1 MLRLSC
7 EPKPNE
13 RIITMDYNK
22 NTTNSKKNKHLN
34 FQERCFIEI
43 RLKDK
48 WSAYKISK
56 AINRP
61 INTVLNEIRRGT
73 VSQIKLGKKVDRYFA
88 QVGHRV
94 YTENRENSKSKYKLL
109 KCKDFLEFVDEKVSK
124 DKWSLDACFGEAL
137 NTGRFQRSEMVC
149 TKTLYSYVDLGF
161 LNVKNSDLP
170 IKLRLNKKKK
180 IVRKNRRKL
189 GRSIEERDKSID
201 SKEEFGHWEIDTV
214 IGSKSKK
221 DNVLLTIVERNTL
234 NSIHRKIKS
243 KTADAVLSEIMK
255 LKKEFGSKFS
265 EVFKTITSDN
275 GLEFSS
281 LSRIENSTETKVYFT
296 HPYSSFERGCNERHN
311 GLIRRF
317 IPKGKL
323 ISNYDVDEISYIEDW
338 CNTLPRRKLN
348 YKTPQELFDKQLDL
362 IYST

>member
-1 MLRLSC
+1 
-7 EPKPNE
+7 
-13 RIITMDYNK
+13 
-22 NTTNSKKNKHLN
+22 
-34 FQERCFIEI
+34 
-43 RLKDK
+43 
-48 WSAYKISK
+48 
-56 AINRP
+56 
-61 INTVLNEIRRGT
+61 
-73 VSQIKLGKKVDRYFA
+73 
-88 QVGHRV
+88 
-94 YTENRENSKSKYKLL
+94 
-109 KCKDFLEFVDEKVSK
+109 
-124 DKWSLDACFGEAL
+124 
-137 NTGRFQRSEMVC
+137 MVC

-189 GRSIEERDKSID
+189 GRSIEERDKSND

>member
-1 MLRLSC
+1 
-7 EPKPNE
+7 
-13 RIITMDYNK
+13 MDYNK
-22 NTTNSKKNKHLN
+22 NTTNSKKNKHLT

-48 WSAYKISK
+48 WSAYKIAK
-56 AINRP
+56 VINRP

-88 QVGHRV
+88 QVGNRV
-94 YTENRENSKSKYKLL
+94 YTENRQNSKSKYKIL
-109 KCKDFLEFVDEKVSK
+109 KCKDFLNFVNEKVSK
-124 DKWSLDACFGEAL
+124 DKWSLDSCFGDSII
-137 NTGRFQRSEMVC
+137 NNRFQRSEMVC

-161 LNVKNSDLP
+161 MNIKNFDLP
-170 IKLRLNKKKK
+170 IKIRLNKKKRVTRLNK
-180 IVRKNRRKL
+180 IKL

-201 SKEEFGHWEIDTV
+201 TKEEFGHWEIDTV
-214 IGSKSKK
+214 IGTKSKK

-275 GLEFSS
+275 GLEFSN
-281 LSRIENSTETKVYFT
+281 LSKIENYSDTKVYFT

-323 ISNYDVDEISYIEDW
+323 ISGYAIDEISYIEDW

-348 YKTPQELFDKQLDL
+348 YRTPQELFDNQLDL

>member
-1 MLRLSC
+1 
-7 EPKPNE
+7 
-13 RIITMDYNK
+13 MDYNK